1 MTDLIIAKI
10 DAHRVIVTG
19 GTLNG
24 DKEFVKAGET
34 ITITADEPTDGK
46 VFKGWKDGNGEIVS
60 TDKNYT
66 FTVSGEVNLT
76 AVYDD
81 LSSSEIETGGSGK
94 ESGTISGGKIAG
106 IVIGTMLLAGIGG
119 FAIFWFAVKRKTFA
133 DLGAAIK
140 ASFGKKK

>member
-1 MTDLIIAKI
+1 M
-10 DAHRVIVTG
+10 
-19 GTLNG
+19 
-24 DKEFVKAGET
+24 
-34 ITITADEPTDGK
+34 
-46 VFKGWKDGNGEIVS
+46 FKGWKDGNGEIVS